1 MLNQNF
7 QSDEE
12 ALLKL
17 AAGDLAAYRYLFE
30 RHFADLCN
38 FLRIYLHSKEF
49 SEEVALEIYE
59 FVWEKRETLQ
69 IRVNFKSFLYSSA
82 KNRAISHYRREHKNI
97 FTSLELGDTTK
108 SDEMNSQHFME
119 EHELRGFINQA
130 ISQLPEQSRKIYLMA
145 WEENLSHKEIAAQL
159 GITPKTVENHG
170 SFLANALRTFL
181 ISARL
186 RSGFSFVP
194 TRPTLYDTSGFAGM
208 ISLSAAFVIR

>member
-82 KNRAISHYRREHKNI
+82 KNRAISHYRREHRAI
-97 FTSLELGDTTK
+97 FTSLDLSEVGK
-108 SDEMNSQHFME
+108 SEEVNSQHFME
-119 EHELRGFINQA
+119 EVELRGFINKA
-130 ISQLPEQSRKIYLMA
+130 ISDLPEKSRQIYLMA

-159 GITPKTVENHG
+159 GITPKTVENHVG
-170 SFLANALRTFL
+170 IALRK
-181 ISARL
+181 L
-186 RSGFSFVP
+186 RESL
-194 TRPTLYDTSGFAGM
+194 RPFYKQIFMVWILPY
-208 ISLSAAFVIR
+208 LLK

>member
-7 QSDEE
+7 QGDEE

-17 AAGDLAAYRYLFE
+17 AAGDLAAYRFLFD

-49 SEEVALEIYE
+49 SEEVALEIFE
-59 FVWEKRETLQ
+59 FVWEKRQTLQ
-69 IRVNFKSFLYSSA
+69 IRATFRSFLFSSA
-82 KNRAISHYRREHKNI
+82 KNRAISHYRREHKVI
-97 FTSLELGDTTK
+97 FTSLELGDTAK

-130 ISQLPEQSRKIYLMA
+130 ISQLPEKSRKIYLMA

-159 GITPKTVENHG
+159 GITPKTVENHVG
-170 SFLANALRTFL
+170 IALRKLREALRPFYKQIFMALILPFL
-181 ISARL
+181 L
-186 RSGFSFVP
+186 K
-194 TRPTLYDTSGFAGM
+194 
-208 ISLSAAFVIR
+208 